1 MAQSAPVTTGRQAR
15 TGRLHRARR
24 LPDDINRR
32 DRFALLLALAA
43 VVAGLVFTLLPPQ
56 FKRSEITWEPA
67 SPTASGTLILTR
79 GAPEVFEVESTCSR
93 VRSADPAQPL
103 LSAGSIS
110 LTVAEGDLV
119 LRAEAESEA
128 ARVPVPTGTCKVLG
142 RYDLATSTVR
152 ITVGESSDAAT
163 TKAPRVTGLI
173 TPDSAPAVDRV
184 YMRTQPTGITT
195 SWLRWSLG
203 LLTLAL
209 AGTSLLRL
217 ARVGSRVRRGRLR
230 SKLQRLEPVDG
241 AVLVALLVLTVLA
254 PALFDD
260 GWILAR
266 SWMLVDHWWFGNLY
280 ATNDAWLPQGFL
292 HELVLGWLQHLGWRF
307 VHLRILMAVGLAI
320 SWVVLRHYVL
330 APALGRRDSQ
340 RWAAAAAFTAVSGA
354 WLITVRAEPVVVMFG
369 TLTLAAWMS
378 MDRRPRPIV
387 LAIGIITAAL
397 AIGAHQTG
405 WVALGPLLFLLYAAV
420 RPANTDRQRWPA
432 LITAVAAGGA
442 ISLLTVFAAVDLRT
456 ALAGGREFAADGVYS
471 AGIFSEPARYLALFS
486 GDNTGARV
494 FTALMVAA
502 LALSA
507 ALAIGTDSARKRLWL
522 VSFAWLGGV
531 LLTSS
536 KWPWH
541 LGVYAVPATVFAAL
555 TADAWRQGRLVGMGR
570 AAVLPMITLL
580 AAMALTFAGRW
591 GEGDLST
598 LTWLDL
604 SEGLVGGSRRYWWY
618 LAVIAAAALG
628 LIADRGRLRPIAATA
643 LALAIVT
650 PLTANVVWIALDAR
664 EPGWSF
670 AGSTMRQLSG
680 DDSCGVL
687 SGEEMVVGADQLPE
701 VESTGPSDLEG
712 DSGLAPSAYP
722 HVTALTTDPLGGL
735 VSTWGTW
742 FQDGADESPD
752 AHTGSMRSPE
762 HAVSDTRDLTVW
774 TIAGAAEGL
783 AVRAVFSDD
792 QGVLERTTLPI
803 APLGVWALHTI
814 DPPQHATSVRL
825 EIEDESTAYGGWAAV
840 SAPVIA
846 ETAPAASVFADA
858 RAYTSPFNATQYP
871 CVPLP
876 DLDDGY
882 WARTDYAVKT
892 DVYFDAN
899 TYHGLTATQVLC
911 LPGRDCVWHL
921 DYQMADIAQR
931 DIG

>member
-1 MAQSAPVTTGRQAR
+1 MAQSAPVKTDRE
-15 TGRLHRARR
+15 RA
-24 LPDDINRR
+24 PVVNRR

-43 VVAGLVFTLLPPQ
+43 VVVGLVFTLLPPQ
-56 FKRSEITWEPA
+56 FKRSEITWEPT
-67 SPTASGTLILTR
+67 SPTDSGTLMLTR
-79 GAPEVFEVESTCSR
+79 GAPEVFEVESTCDR
-93 VRSADPAQPL
+93 VRSADPALPL

-110 LTVAEGDLV
+110 LTVAEGDLL
-119 LRAEAESEA
+119 LRAEAESPA
-128 ARVPVPTGTCKVLG
+128 ARVPFPTGTCAVLG
-142 RYDLATSTVR
+142 RYDLATSTVS

-173 TPDSAPAVDRV
+173 SPGSAPAVDRV
-184 YMRTQPTGITT
+184 FMRTQPTGITT

-209 AGTSLLRL
+209 AGASLVLL
-217 ARVGSRVRRGRLR
+217 ALAGSRRGRLR
-230 SKLQRLEPVDG
+230 SKLPRLEPVDG
-241 AVLVALLVLTVLA
+241 AVLVALLVLAVLV

-280 ATNDAWLPQGFL
+280 STNDAWLPQGFL

-320 SWVVLRHYVL
+320 SWVILRHYVL

-369 TLTLAAWMS
+369 TLTLAACVS
-378 MDRRPRPIV
+378 MQRRPRPIV

-397 AIGAHQTG
+397 TIGAHQSG

-420 RPANTDRQRWPA
+420 RPANEERQRWSA

-442 ISLLTVFAAVDLRT
+442 ISLLTVFAAVDLRF

-471 AGIFSEPARYLALFS
+471 AGIFSEPERYLSLLS
-486 GDNTGARV
+486 GDNSGARV
-494 FTALMVAA
+494 STALMLVA

-507 ALAIGTDSARKRLWL
+507 ALAVGSDPARRRLWL
-522 VSFAWLGGV
+522 VSFAWLAGL

-555 TADAWRQGRLVGMGR
+555 TADAWRQGRHVGMGR
-570 AAVLPMITLL
+570 VAVLPMITLL
-580 AAMALTFAGRW
+580 AAMALAYGGRW
-591 GEGDLST
+591 GEADLST

-604 SEGLVGGSRRYWWY
+604 SEELVGDSRRYWWY
-618 LAVIAAAALG
+618 LAVIAVAALG
-628 LIADRGRLRPIAATA
+628 LIADRGRLRPIATTA

-650 PLTANVVWIALDAR
+650 PLTANLVWIALDAR
-664 EPGWSF
+664 KPGWSF

-687 SGEEMVVGADQLPE
+687 SGEEMVVDADQLPE
-701 VESTGPSDLEG
+701 VESTGSPDLEG
-712 DSGLAPSAYP
+712 DSGLAPGAYP
-722 HVTALTTDPLGGL
+722 HVTALTMDPLGGL

-742 FQDGADESPD
+742 FQDGADEGPD

-762 HAVSDTRDLTVW
+762 HVVSGTRDLTVW
-774 TIAGAAEGL
+774 TITGAAEGL
-783 AVRAVFSDD
+783 AVRAVFSGD

-846 ETAPAASVFADA
+846 ETAPAASVFDDA
-858 RAYTSPFNATQYP
+858 SAYTSPFLATQYP
-871 CVPLP
+871 CASLP
-876 DLDDGY
+876 DLDNGY
-882 WARTDYAVKT
+882 WARTDYAVKP
-892 DVYFDAN
+892 DFYFDTAAH
-899 TYHGLTATQVLC
+899 HGLTATQVLC
-911 LPGRDCVWHL
+911 QPGRQCVWHL